1 MDDKTQ
7 GTEQQDQ
14 LSDMS
19 RDELDAEIGRLLG
32 VYPVVRFLD
41 EREIE
46 EDESCLLY
54 GGACVC
60 MRGVCKDILR
70 DGGSRTHRV
79 LMGDQ
84 VHRASARYVNVDG
97 KPGVLMCAQPIDAV
111 AGGLLSEDLLYHD
124 ALSGAYNRR
133 FYEDNLRNQHVFA
146 GVAVLDMDDFKLVN
160 DTLGHHAGDVA
171 IKTAVSALRSC
182 IRSSDMLVRYGG
194 DEFVLVIP
202 GISADVFARKLHDM
216 ADKVAETPVPG
227 YENINLTVSV
237 GGVLSEGRTVEEA
250 VRQADGLMYKAKGRK
265 NLVITDSDDL
275 DSCEFHKPLLL
286 MVDDSEMNRVI
297 LSEMLKDQYE
307 ILEAD
312 CGEAGIACLEQHGGG
327 ISIVLLDIVMPGV
340 DGFDVLSL
348 MSRNGWIA
356 DIPVIMISSE
366 DSDDS
371 VLRAYELGASDYIGR
386 PFDSRIVRQRVS
398 NIMRL
403 YTKQRRLS
411 AMLAQQFYERERE
424 SRMLVDIMG
433 GAMELRNG
441 ESGPHVKHVRKLT
454 EMMLEHLMRKT
465 DRYRI
470 TSSDRSTIAAA
481 STLHDLGK
489 LSIPDSILNKPG
501 KLTPEEF
508 EIMKTHTTIGADMLE
523 GMVQYRD
530 SALVRAARDICRWH
544 HERYDGSGYPDGLK
558 GEEIPISAQVVALVD
573 VYDALT
579 SDRVYK
585 KAFPHEKA
593 MRMILNGDCG
603 AFNPL
608 LIDCL
613 IDLQDRII
621 VEKDEQDSPPPISVN
636 DEGAG
641 KSGSLIDEGRP
652 DDENGP
658 TRKG

>member
-7 GTEQQDQ
+7 GTEQHDQ
-14 LSDMS
+14 LPDMS
-19 RDELDAEIGRLLG
+19 RDELEAEMGRLLG
-32 VYPVVRFLD
+32 VYPIVRFLD
-41 EREIE
+41 ETDIE
-46 EDESCLLY
+46 EEESCLLY
-54 GGACVC
+54 GNACVC

-70 DGGSRTHRV
+70 NGGSRTHRV

-97 KPGVLMCAQPIDAV
+97 KPGVLMCAQPVDAV
-111 AGGLLSEDLLYHD
+111 ASGMLSEELLYHD

-146 GVAVLDMDDFKLVN
+146 GVAVLDLDDFKLVN

-171 IKTAVSALRSC
+171 IKTAVSVLRSC
-182 IRSSDMLVRYGG
+182 IRSTDMLVRYGG

-216 ADKVAETPVPG
+216 ADKLAETPVPG
-227 YENINLTVSV
+227 YESINLTVSI
-237 GGVLSEGRTVEEA
+237 GGVLSEGRIVEEA

-265 NLVITDSDDL
+265 NLVITDSDSL
-275 DSCEFHKPLLL
+275 DPYEFHKPLLL
-286 MVDDSEMNRVI
+286 VVDDSEMNRVI

-312 CGEAGIACLEQHGGG
+312 CGEAGIARLEQHGSG
-327 ISIVLLDIVMPGV
+327 ISIVLLDIVMPGA
-340 DGFDVLSL
+340 DGFDVLSC
-348 MSRNGWIA
+348 MSRNGWID

-371 VLRAYELGASDYIGR
+371 VLRAYELGASDYISR
-386 PFDSRIVRQRVS
+386 PFDKRIVRQRVS

-411 AMLAQQFYERERE
+411 TMLAQQFYERERE

-441 ESGPHVKHVRKLT
+441 ESGPHVQHVRKLT

-465 DRYRI
+465 DRYHI
-470 TSSDRSTIAAA
+470 TSSDRATIAAA

-489 LSIPDSILNKPG
+489 LSIPDNILNKPG
-501 KLTPEEF
+501 RLTPEEF

-544 HERYDGSGYPDGLK
+544 HERYDGGGYPDGLK
-558 GEEIPISAQVVALVD
+558 GEEIPISAQVVSLVD

-593 MRMILNGDCG
+593 MHMILNGECG

-613 IDLQDRII
+613 IDLQDRI
-621 VEKDEQDSPPPISVN
+621 VAEKDEEDPPPPYFS
-636 DEGAG
+636 E
-641 KSGSLIDEGRP
+641 
-652 DDENGP
+652 
-658 TRKG
+658 

>member
-7 GTEQQDQ
+7 GTEQHDQ
-14 LSDMS
+14 LPDMS
-19 RDELDAEIGRLLG
+19 RDELEAEMGRLLG

-41 EREIE
+41 EDDIE
-46 EDESCLLY
+46 EEESCLLY

-60 MRGVCKDILR
+60 VRGVCKDVLR
-70 DGGSRTHRV
+70 NGGSRTHRV

-97 KPGVLMCAQPIDAV
+97 KPGVLMCAQPVDAV
-111 AGGLLSEDLLYHD
+111 ASGMLSEELLYHD

-146 GVAVLDMDDFKLVN
+146 GVAVLDLDDFKLVN

-171 IKTAVSALRSC
+171 IKTAVSVLRSC
-182 IRSSDMLVRYGG
+182 IRSTDMLVRYGG

-202 GISADVFARKLHDM
+202 GISADVFARKLQDM
-216 ADKVAETPVPG
+216 GDKLAETPVPG
-227 YENINLTVSV
+227 YENINLTVSI

-250 VRQADGLMYKAKGRK
+250 VRQADGLMYKAKGRR
-265 NLVITDSDDL
+265 NFVITDSDNL
-275 DSCEFHKPLLL
+275 DPFEFHRPLLL
-286 MVDDSEMNRVI
+286 VVDDSEMNRVI

-312 CGEAGIACLEQHGGG
+312 CGEAGIARLEQHGSG
-327 ISIVLLDIVMPGV
+327 ISIVLLDIVMPGA
-340 DGFDVLSL
+340 DGFDVLSC
-348 MSRNGWIA
+348 MSRNGWID

-371 VLRAYELGASDYIGR
+371 VLRAYELGASDYISR
-386 PFDSRIVRQRVS
+386 PFDKRIVSQRVS

-411 AMLAQQFYERERE
+411 TMLAQQFYERERE

-441 ESGPHVKHVRKLT
+441 ESGPHVQHVRKLT

-465 DRYRI
+465 DRYHI
-470 TSSDRSTIAAA
+470 TSSDRATIAAA

-489 LSIPDSILNKPG
+489 LSIPDDILNKPG
-501 KLTPEEF
+501 RLTPEEF

-544 HERYDGSGYPDGLK
+544 HERYDGGGYPDGLK

-585 KAFPHEKA
+585 KAFSHEKA
-593 MRMILNGDCG
+593 MHMILNGECG

-608 LIDCL
+608 LIDYL
-613 IDLQDRII
+613 IDLQDRI
-621 VEKDEQDSPPPISVN
+621 VAEKDEEDPPPPISVN
-636 DEGAG
+636 DERRERAGA
-641 KSGSLIDEGRP
+641 
-652 DDENGP
+652 
-658 TRKG
+658 

>member
-7 GTEQQDQ
+7 GTEQHDQ
-14 LSDMS
+14 LPDMS
-19 RDELDAEIGRLLG
+19 RDELEAEMGRLLG

-41 EREIE
+41 EDDIE
-46 EDESCLLY
+46 EEESCLLY

-60 MRGVCKDILR
+60 VRGVCKDVLR
-70 DGGSRTHRV
+70 NGGSRTHRV

-97 KPGVLMCAQPIDAV
+97 KPGVLMCAQPVDAV
-111 AGGLLSEDLLYHD
+111 ASGMLSEELLYHD

-146 GVAVLDMDDFKLVN
+146 GVAVLDLDDFKLVN

-171 IKTAVSALRSC
+171 IKTAVSVLRSC
-182 IRSSDMLVRYGG
+182 IRSTDMLVRYGG

-202 GISADVFARKLHDM
+202 GISADVFARKLQDM
-216 ADKVAETPVPG
+216 GDKLAETPVPG
-227 YENINLTVSV
+227 YENINLTVSI

-265 NLVITDSDDL
+265 NFVITDSDNL
-275 DSCEFHKPLLL
+275 DPFEFHKPLLL
-286 MVDDSEMNRVI
+286 VVDDSEMNRVI

-312 CGEAGIACLEQHGGG
+312 CGEAGIARLEQHGSG
-327 ISIVLLDIVMPGV
+327 ISIVLLDIVMPGA
-340 DGFDVLSL
+340 DGFDVLSC
-348 MSRNGWIA
+348 MSRNGWID

-371 VLRAYELGASDYIGR
+371 VLRAYELGASDYISR
-386 PFDSRIVRQRVS
+386 PFDKRIVRQRVS

-411 AMLAQQFYERERE
+411 TMLAQQFYERERE

-441 ESGPHVKHVRKLT
+441 ESGPHVQHVRKLT

-465 DRYRI
+465 DRYHI
-470 TSSDRSTIAAA
+470 TSSDRATIAAA

-489 LSIPDSILNKPG
+489 LSIPDDILNKPG
-501 KLTPEEF
+501 RLTPEEF

-544 HERYDGSGYPDGLK
+544 HERYDGGGYPDGLK

-585 KAFPHEKA
+585 KAFSHEKA
-593 MRMILNGDCG
+593 MHMILNGECG

-613 IDLQDRII
+613 IDLQDRI
-621 VEKDEQDSPPPISVN
+621 VAEKDEEDPPPPISVN
-636 DEGAG
+636 DEGRERAG
-641 KSGSLIDEGRP
+641 A
-652 DDENGP
+652 
-658 TRKG
+658 

>member
-7 GTEQQDQ
+7 GTDQQDQ
-14 LSDMS
+14 LPDMS
-19 RDELDAEIGRLLG
+19 RDELNAEIGRLLG

-41 EREIE
+41 EGDVDE
-46 EDESCLLY
+46 EESCLFY
-54 GGACVC
+54 GGSCIC
-60 MRGVCKDILR
+60 MRGVCRDILR
-70 DGGSRTHRV
+70 NGGSRTHRV

-84 VHRASARYVNVDG
+84 LHRASARYVNVDG
-97 KPGVLMCAQPIDAV
+97 KPGVLMCAQPVAAV
-111 AGGLLSEDLLYHD
+111 ANNMLSEELLYHD

-146 GVAVLDMDDFKLVN
+146 GVAVLDLDDFKLVN

-171 IKTAVSALRSC
+171 IKTAVSVLRGC

-216 ADKVAETPVPG
+216 ADKLAETPVPG
-227 YENINLTVSV
+227 YESVNLTVSI

-265 NLVITDSDDL
+265 NLVITDSDNL
-275 DSCEFHKPLLL
+275 DPYEFHKPLLL
-286 MVDDSEMNRVI
+286 VVDDSEMNRVI

-327 ISIVLLDIVMPGV
+327 ISIVLLDIVMPGA
-340 DGFDVLSL
+340 DGFDVLSY
-348 MSRNGWIA
+348 MSRNGWID
-356 DIPVIMISSE
+356 DIPVIMISSD

-371 VLRAYELGASDYIGR
+371 VLRAYELGASDYISR
-386 PFDSRIVRQRVS
+386 PFDKRIVRQRVS

-403 YTKQRRLS
+403 YIKQRRLS
-411 AMLAQQFYERERE
+411 TMLAQQFYERERE

-441 ESGPHVKHVRKLT
+441 ESGPHVRHVRKLT

-465 DRYRI
+465 DRYHI

-501 KLTPEEF
+501 RLTPEEF

-530 SALVRAARDICRWH
+530 SALVRVARDICRWH

-558 GEEIPISAQVVALVD
+558 GEAIPISAQVVSLVD

-593 MRMILNGDCG
+593 MHMILNGDCG

-613 IDLQDRII
+613 IDLQDRI
-621 VEKDEQDSPPPISVN
+621 VAEKDEQDPPPPYFS
-636 DEGAG
+636 E
-641 KSGSLIDEGRP
+641 
-652 DDENGP
+652 
-658 TRKG
+658 

>member
-1 MDDKTQ
+1 MDDDKKQ
-7 GTEQQDQ
+7 GIEHQDQ
-14 LSDMS
+14 LPDMS
-19 RDELDAEIGRLLG
+19 RGELDAEIGRLLG
-32 VYPVVRFLD
+32 TYPVVRFLD
-41 EREIE
+41 EEDIE
-46 EDESCLLY
+46 KEDSCLLY
-54 GGACVC
+54 GSSCVC

-70 DGGSRTHRV
+70 NGGSRTDRV
-79 LMGDQ
+79 LMGDL
-84 VHRASARYVNVDG
+84 VYRASAQHVNVDG
-97 KPGVLMCAQPIDAV
+97 KSGVLMCAQPIDEI
-111 AGGLLSEDLLYHD
+111 AGSMLSEELLYHD

-133 FYEDNLRNQHVFA
+133 FYEDNLRNQHMFA
-146 GVAVLDMDDFKLVN
+146 GVAVLDLDDFKLVN

-171 IKTAVSALRSC
+171 IKTAVSVLRSC
-182 IRSSDMLVRYGG
+182 IRSTDMLVRYGG

-202 GISADVFARKLHDM
+202 GISADVFARKLQDM
-216 ADKVAETPVPG
+216 GDKLAETPVPG
-227 YENINLTVSV
+227 YENINLTVSI

-265 NLVITDSDDL
+265 NFVITDSDNL
-275 DSCEFHKPLLL
+275 DPFEFHKPLLL
-286 MVDDSEMNRVI
+286 VVDDSEMNRVI

-312 CGEAGIACLEQHGGG
+312 CGEAGIARLEQHGSG
-327 ISIVLLDIVMPGV
+327 ISIVLLDIVMPGA
-340 DGFDVLSL
+340 DGFDVLSC
-348 MSRNGWIA
+348 MSRNGWID

-371 VLRAYELGASDYIGR
+371 VLRAYELGASDYISR
-386 PFDSRIVRQRVS
+386 PFDKRIVRQRVS

-411 AMLAQQFYERERE
+411 TMLAQQFYERERE

-441 ESGPHVKHVRKLT
+441 ESGPHVQHVRKLT

-465 DRYRI
+465 DRYHI
-470 TSSDRSTIAAA
+470 TSSDRATIAAA

-489 LSIPDSILNKPG
+489 LSIPDDILNKPG
-501 KLTPEEF
+501 RLTPEEF

-544 HERYDGSGYPDGLK
+544 HERYDGGGYPDGLK

-585 KAFPHEKA
+585 KAFSHEKA
-593 MRMILNGDCG
+593 MHMILNGECG

-613 IDLQDRII
+613 IDLQDRI
-621 VEKDEQDSPPPISVN
+621 VAEKDEEDPPPPYFS
-636 DEGAG
+636 E
-641 KSGSLIDEGRP
+641 
-652 DDENGP
+652 
-658 TRKG
+658 

>member
-1 MDDKTQ
+1 MDDDKMQ
-7 GTEQQDQ
+7 GTEHQDQ
-14 LSDMS
+14 LPDMS
-19 RDELDAEIGRLLG
+19 REELDAEIGRLLG

-41 EREIE
+41 GEDIE
-46 EDESCLLY
+46 KEDHCLLY
-54 GGACVC
+54 GDSCVC
-60 MRGVCKDILR
+60 MRGVCRDILHN
-70 DGGSRTHRV
+70 GGSRMNRV

-84 VHRASARYVNVDG
+84 LHRALAQRVNVDG
-97 KPGVLMCAQPIDAV
+97 KPGVLMCARPVDAV
-111 AGGLLSEDLLYHD
+111 VGGMLSQELLYHD

-146 GVAVLDMDDFKLVN
+146 GVAVLDLDDFKLVN

-171 IKTAVSALRSC
+171 IKTAV
-182 IRSSDMLVRYGG
+182 
-194 DEFVLVIP
+194 EFVLVIP

-216 ADKVAETPVPG
+216 GDKLAETPVPG
-227 YENINLTVSV
+227 YESINLTISI

-250 VRQADGLMYKAKGRK
+250 VHQADGLMYKAKGRK

-275 DSCEFHKPLLL
+275 DPYEFHKPLLL
-286 MVDDSEMNRVI
+286 VVDDSEMNRLI

-307 ILEAD
+307 IIEAD
-312 CGEAGIACLEQHGGG
+312 CGEAGIACLEQHGSGV
-327 ISIVLLDIVMPGV
+327 SLVLLDIVMPGV

-348 MSRNGWIA
+348 MSRNGWID

-366 DSDDS
+366 DSDDT
-371 VLRAYELGASDYIGR
+371 VLRAYELGASDYISR

-411 AMLAQQFYERERE
+411 TMLAQQFYERERE

-441 ESGPHVKHVRKLT
+441 ESGPHVQHVRKLT

-465 DRYRI
+465 DRYHI
-470 TSSDRSTIAAA
+470 SSSERSTIAAA

-489 LSIPDSILNKPG
+489 LSIPDNILNKPG
-501 KLTPEEF
+501 RLTSEEF

-593 MRMILNGDCG
+593 MHMILNGDCG

-613 IDLQDRII
+613 IDLQDRIV
-621 VEKDEQDSPPPISVN
+621 VEKDEQDPPPPYFS
-636 DEGAG
+636 E
-641 KSGSLIDEGRP
+641 
-652 DDENGP
+652 
-658 TRKG
+658 

>member
-7 GTEQQDQ
+7 GTEQHDQ
-14 LSDMS
+14 LPDMS

-32 VYPVVRFLD
+32 VYPIVRFLD
-41 EREIE
+41 ETDIE
-46 EDESCLLY
+46 EEESCLLY
-54 GGACVC
+54 GNACVC

-70 DGGSRTHRV
+70 NGGSRTHRV

-84 VHRASARYVNVDG
+84 VHRASARYLNVDG
-97 KPGVLMCAQPIDAV
+97 KPGVLMCAQPVDAV
-111 AGGLLSEDLLYHD
+111 AGGMLSEELLYHD

-146 GVAVLDMDDFKLVN
+146 GVAVLDLDDFKLVN

-171 IKTAVSALRSC
+171 IKTAVSVLRSC
-182 IRSSDMLVRYGG
+182 IRSTDMLVRYGG

-216 ADKVAETPVPG
+216 GDKLAETPVPG
-227 YENINLTVSV
+227 YESINLTVSI

-265 NLVITDSDDL
+265 NFVITDSDNL
-275 DSCEFHKPLLL
+275 DPFEFHKPLLL
-286 MVDDSEMNRVI
+286 VVDDSEMNRAI

-312 CGEAGIACLEQHGGG
+312 CGEAGIARLEQHGSG
-327 ISIVLLDIVMPGV
+327 ISIVLLDIVMPGA
-340 DGFDVLSL
+340 DGFDVLSC
-348 MSRNGWIA
+348 MSRNGWID

-371 VLRAYELGASDYIGR
+371 VLRAYELGASDYISR
-386 PFDSRIVRQRVS
+386 PFDKRIVRQRVS

-411 AMLAQQFYERERE
+411 TMLAQQFYERERE

-441 ESGPHVKHVRKLT
+441 ESGPHVQHVRKLT

-465 DRYRI
+465 DRYHI
-470 TSSDRSTIAAA
+470 TSSDRATIAAA

-489 LSIPDSILNKPG
+489 LSIPDDILNKPG
-501 KLTPEEF
+501 RLTPEEF

-544 HERYDGSGYPDGLK
+544 HERYDGGGYPDGLK
-558 GEEIPISAQVVALVD
+558 GEEIPISAQVVSLVD

-593 MRMILNGDCG
+593 MHMILNGECG

-613 IDLQDRII
+613 IDLQDRI
-621 VEKDEQDSPPPISVN
+621 VAEKDEEDPPPPYFS
-636 DEGAG
+636 E
-641 KSGSLIDEGRP
+641 
-652 DDENGP
+652 
-658 TRKG
+658 

>member
-275 DSCEFHKPLLL
+275 DSYEFHKPLLL
-286 MVDDSEMNRVI
+286 VVDDSEMNRVI

-312 CGEAGIACLEQHGGG
+312 CGEAGITCLEQHGNG
-327 ISIVLLDIVMPGV
+327 ISIVLLDIVMPGA
-340 DGFDVLSL
+340 DGFDVLSC
-348 MSRNGWIA
+348 MSRNGWID

-371 VLRAYELGASDYIGR
+371 VLRAYELGASDYISR

-411 AMLAQQFYERERE
+411 TMLAQQFYERERE

-441 ESGPHVKHVRKLT
+441 ESGPHVQHVRKLT

-465 DRYRI
+465 DRYHI

-489 LSIPDSILNKPG
+489 LSIPDNILNKPG
-501 KLTPEEF
+501 RLTPEEF

-530 SALVRAARDICRWH
+530 SALVRTARDICRWH

-593 MRMILNGDCG
+593 MHMILNGDCG

-613 IDLQDRII
+613 IDLQDRI
-621 VEKDEQDSPPPISVN
+621 VAEKDEQDSPPPYFG
-636 DEGAG
+636 E
-641 KSGSLIDEGRP
+641 
-652 DDENGP
+652 
-658 TRKG
+658 

>member
-7 GTEQQDQ
+7 GTEQHDQ
-14 LSDMS
+14 LPDMS
-19 RDELDAEIGRLLG
+19 RDELEAEMGRLLG

-41 EREIE
+41 EDDIE
-46 EDESCLLY
+46 EEESCLLY

-60 MRGVCKDILR
+60 VRGVCKDVLR
-70 DGGSRTHRV
+70 NGGSRTHRV

-97 KPGVLMCAQPIDAV
+97 KPGVLMCAQPVDAV
-111 AGGLLSEDLLYHD
+111 ASGMLSEELLYHD

-146 GVAVLDMDDFKLVN
+146 GVAVLDLDDFKLVN

-171 IKTAVSALRSC
+171 IKTAVSVLRSC
-182 IRSSDMLVRYGG
+182 IRSTDMLVRYGG

-202 GISADVFARKLHDM
+202 GISADVFARKLQDM
-216 ADKVAETPVPG
+216 GDKLAETPVSG
-227 YENINLTVSV
+227 YENINLTVSI

-265 NLVITDSDDL
+265 NFVITDSDNL
-275 DSCEFHKPLLL
+275 DPFEFHKPLLL
-286 MVDDSEMNRVI
+286 VVDDSEMNRVI

-312 CGEAGIACLEQHGGG
+312 CGEAGIARLEQHGSG
-327 ISIVLLDIVMPGV
+327 ISIVLLDIVMPGA
-340 DGFDVLSL
+340 DGFDVLSC
-348 MSRNGWIA
+348 MSRNGWID

-371 VLRAYELGASDYIGR
+371 VLRAYELGASDYISR
-386 PFDSRIVRQRVS
+386 PFDKRIVRQRVS

-411 AMLAQQFYERERE
+411 TMLAQQFYERERE

-441 ESGPHVKHVRKLT
+441 ESGPHVQHVRKLT

-465 DRYRI
+465 DRYHI
-470 TSSDRSTIAAA
+470 TSSDRATIAAA

-489 LSIPDSILNKPG
+489 LSIPDDILNKPG
-501 KLTPEEF
+501 RLTPEEF

-544 HERYDGSGYPDGLK
+544 HERYDGGGYPDGLK

-585 KAFPHEKA
+585 KAFSHEKA
-593 MRMILNGDCG
+593 MHMILNGECG

-613 IDLQDRII
+613 IDLQDRI
-621 VEKDEQDSPPPISVN
+621 VAEKDEEDPPPP
-636 DEGAG
+636 
-641 KSGSLIDEGRP
+641 LFQ
-652 DDENGP
+652 
-658 TRKG
+658 

>member
-160 DTLGHHAGDVA
+160 DTLGHYAGDVA
-171 IKTAVSALRSC
+171 IKTAVSALRRC

-227 YENINLTVSV
+227 YENINLTVSI

-371 VLRAYELGASDYIGR
+371 VLRAYELGASDYICR

-501 KLTPEEF
+501 RLTPEEF

-530 SALVRAARDICRWH
+530 SALVRTARDICRWH

-585 KAFPHEKA
+585 KAFSHEKA
-593 MRMILNGDCG
+593 MHMILNGDCG

-621 VEKDEQDSPPPISVN
+621 VEKDEQDSPPP
-636 DEGAG
+636 
-641 KSGSLIDEGRP
+641 LFR
-652 DDENGP
+652 
-658 TRKG
+658 

>member
-160 DTLGHHAGDVA
+160 DTLGHYAGDVA

-227 YENINLTVSV
+227 YENINLTVSI

-275 DSCEFHKPLLL
+275 DSYEFHKPLLL
-286 MVDDSEMNRVI
+286 VVDDSEMNRVI

-501 KLTPEEF
+501 RLTPEEF

-530 SALVRAARDICRWH
+530 SALVRTARDICRWH

-585 KAFPHEKA
+585 KAFSHEKA
-593 MRMILNGDCG
+593 MHMILNGDCG

-621 VEKDEQDSPPPISVN
+621 VEKDEQDSPPPYFG
-636 DEGAG
+636 E
-641 KSGSLIDEGRP
+641 
-652 DDENGP
+652 
-658 TRKG
+658 

>member
-1 MDDKTQ
+1 MDDDKKQ
-7 GTEQQDQ
+7 GIEHQDQ
-14 LSDMS
+14 LPDMS
-19 RDELDAEIGRLLG
+19 RGELDAEIGRLLG
-32 VYPVVRFLD
+32 TYPVVRFLD
-41 EREIE
+41 EEDIE
-46 EDESCLLY
+46 KEDSCLLY
-54 GGACVC
+54 GSSCVC

-70 DGGSRTHRV
+70 NGGSRTDRV
-79 LMGDQ
+79 LMGDL
-84 VHRASARYVNVDG
+84 VYRASAQHVNVDG
-97 KPGVLMCAQPIDAV
+97 KSGVLMCAQPIDEI
-111 AGGLLSEDLLYHD
+111 AGSMLSEELLYHD

-133 FYEDNLRNQHVFA
+133 FYEDNLRNQHMFA
-146 GVAVLDMDDFKLVN
+146 GVAVLDLDDFKLVN

-171 IKTAVSALRSC
+171 IKTAVSVLRGC

-216 ADKVAETPVPG
+216 GDKLAETPVPG
-227 YENINLTVSV
+227 YERLNLTVSI

-250 VRQADGLMYKAKGRK
+250 VCQADGLMYKAKGRK

-275 DSCEFHKPLLL
+275 DPYEFHKPLMLV
-286 MVDDSEMNRVI
+286 VDDSEMNRAI
-297 LSEMLKDQYE
+297 LSEMLKERYE
-307 ILEAD
+307 IIEAD
-312 CGEAGIACLEQHGGG
+312 CGEAGIACLEQHGSG
-327 ISIVLLDIVMPGV
+327 ISIVLLDIVMPGA

-348 MSRNGWIA
+348 MSRNGWID
-356 DIPVIMISSE
+356 DIPVIMMSSE

-371 VLRAYELGASDYIGR
+371 VLRAYELGASDYISR

-411 AMLAQQFYERERE
+411 SMLAQQFYERERE
-424 SRMLVDIMG
+424 SRMLIDIMG

-441 ESGPHVKHVRKLT
+441 ESGPHVQHVRKLT

-465 DRYRI
+465 DRYHI
-470 TSSDRSTIAAA
+470 SSSERATIAAA

-489 LSIPDSILNKPG
+489 LSIPDNILNKPG
-501 KLTPEEF
+501 RLTPEEF

-544 HERYDGSGYPDGLK
+544 HERYDGGGYPDGLK
-558 GEEIPISAQVVALVD
+558 GEAIPISAQVVSLVD

-585 KAFPHEKA
+585 KAFSHEKA
-593 MRMILNGDCG
+593 MHMILNGDCG

-613 IDLQDRII
+613 IDLQDRI
-621 VEKDEQDSPPPISVN
+621 VAEKDEQGPPPPYFS
-636 DEGAG
+636 E
-641 KSGSLIDEGRP
+641 
-652 DDENGP
+652 
-658 TRKG
+658 

>member
-7 GTEQQDQ
+7 GTDQQDQ

-111 AGGLLSEDLLYHD
+111 AGGLLSEELLYHD

-146 GVAVLDMDDFKLVN
+146 GVAVLDLDDFKLVN

-275 DSCEFHKPLLL
+275 DSYEFHKPLLL
-286 MVDDSEMNRVI
+286 VVDDSEMNRVI

-312 CGEAGIACLEQHGGG
+312 CGEAGIACLEQHGSG

-348 MSRNGWIA
+348 MSRNGWID

-371 VLRAYELGASDYIGR
+371 VLRAYELGASDTSAV
-386 PFDSRIVRQRVS
+386 PSTRVS
-398 NIMRL
+398 CA
-403 YTKQRRLS
+403 S
-411 AMLAQQFYERERE
+411 ASA
-424 SRMLVDIMG
+424 
-433 GAMELRNG
+433 
-441 ESGPHVKHVRKLT
+441 
-454 EMMLEHLMRKT
+454 
-465 DRYRI
+465 
-470 TSSDRSTIAAA
+470 TSCA
-481 STLHDLGK
+481 STP
-489 LSIPDSILNKPG
+489 SN
-501 KLTPEEF
+501 
-508 EIMKTHTTIGADMLE
+508 GAFPPCS
-523 GMVQYRD
+523 RSSST
-530 SALVRAARDICRWH
+530 SANAKAACSSTSWAEPWSCATAKAAR
-544 HERYDGSGYPDGLK
+544 
-558 GEEIPISAQVVALVD
+558 
-573 VYDALT
+573 T
-579 SDRVYK
+579 
-585 KAFPHEKA
+585 
-593 MRMILNGDCG
+593 
-603 AFNPL
+603 
-608 LIDCL
+608 
-613 IDLQDRII
+613 
-621 VEKDEQDSPPPISVN
+621 
-636 DEGAG
+636 
-641 KSGSLIDEGRP
+641 
-652 DDENGP
+652 
-658 TRKG
+658 

>member
-160 DTLGHHAGDVA
+160 DTLGHYAGDVA

-227 YENINLTVSV
+227 YENINLTVSI

-371 VLRAYELGASDYIGR
+371 VLRAYELGASDYICR

-501 KLTPEEF
+501 RLTPEEF

-530 SALVRAARDICRWH
+530 SALVRTARDICRWH

-585 KAFPHEKA
+585 KAFSHEKA
-593 MRMILNGDCG
+593 MHMILNGDCG

>member
-160 DTLGHHAGDVA
+160 DTLGHYAGDVA

-227 YENINLTVSV
+227 YENINLTVSI

-275 DSCEFHKPLLL
+275 DSYEFHKPLLL
-286 MVDDSEMNRVI
+286 VVDDSEMNRVI

-501 KLTPEEF
+501 RLTPEEF

-530 SALVRAARDICRWH
+530 SALVRTARDICRWH

-585 KAFPHEKA
+585 KAFSHEKA
-593 MRMILNGDCG
+593 MHMILNGDCG

>member
-160 DTLGHHAGDVA
+160 DTLGHYAGDVA

-227 YENINLTVSV
+227 YENINLTVSI

-371 VLRAYELGASDYIGR
+371 VLRAYELGASDYICR

-501 KLTPEEF
+501 RLTPEEF

-530 SALVRAARDICRWH
+530 SALVRTARDICRWH

-558 GEEIPISAQVVALVD
+558 GEEIPISAQVVA
-573 VYDALT
+573 
-579 SDRVYK
+579 
-585 KAFPHEKA
+585 
-593 MRMILNGDCG
+593 
-603 AFNPL
+603 
-608 LIDCL
+608 
-613 IDLQDRII
+613 
-621 VEKDEQDSPPPISVN
+621 
-636 DEGAG
+636 
-641 KSGSLIDEGRP
+641 
-652 DDENGP
+652 
-658 TRKG
+658 

>member
-7 GTEQQDQ
+7 GTEQHDQ
-14 LSDMS
+14 LPDMS
-19 RDELDAEIGRLLG
+19 RDELEAEMGRLLG
-32 VYPVVRFLD
+32 VYPIVRFLD
-41 EREIE
+41 ETDIE
-46 EDESCLLY
+46 EEESCLLY
-54 GGACVC
+54 GNACVC

-70 DGGSRTHRV
+70 NGGSRTHRV

-97 KPGVLMCAQPIDAV
+97 KPGVLMCAQPVDAV
-111 AGGLLSEDLLYHD
+111 ASGMLSEELLYHD

-146 GVAVLDMDDFKLVN
+146 GVAVLDLDDFKLVN

-171 IKTAVSALRSC
+171 IKTAVSVLRSC
-182 IRSSDMLVRYGG
+182 IRSTDMLVRYGG

-202 GISADVFARKLHDM
+202 GISADVFARKLQDM
-216 ADKVAETPVPG
+216 GDKLAETPVPG
-227 YENINLTVSV
+227 YENINLTVSI

-265 NLVITDSDDL
+265 NFVITDSDNL
-275 DSCEFHKPLLL
+275 DPFEFHKPLLL
-286 MVDDSEMNRVI
+286 VVDDSEMNRVI

-312 CGEAGIACLEQHGGG
+312 CGEAGIARLEQHGSG
-327 ISIVLLDIVMPGV
+327 ISIVLLDIVMPGA
-340 DGFDVLSL
+340 DGFDVLSC
-348 MSRNGWIA
+348 MSRNGWID

-366 DSDDS
+366 DSGDS
-371 VLRAYELGASDYIGR
+371 VLRAYELGASDYISR
-386 PFDSRIVRQRVS
+386 PFDKRIVRQRVS

-411 AMLAQQFYERERE
+411 TMLAQQFYERERE

-441 ESGPHVKHVRKLT
+441 ESGPHVQHVRKLT

-465 DRYRI
+465 DRYHI
-470 TSSDRSTIAAA
+470 TSSDRATIAAA

-489 LSIPDSILNKPG
+489 LSIPDNILNKPG
-501 KLTPEEF
+501 RLTSEEF

-544 HERYDGSGYPDGLK
+544 HERYDGGGYPDGLK

-585 KAFPHEKA
+585 KAFSHEKA
-593 MRMILNGDCG
+593 MHMILNGECG

-613 IDLQDRII
+613 IDLQDRI
-621 VEKDEQDSPPPISVN
+621 VAEKDEEDPPPPYFS
-636 DEGAG
+636 E
-641 KSGSLIDEGRP
+641 
-652 DDENGP
+652 
-658 TRKG
+658 

>member
-84 VHRASARYVNVDG
+84 IHRASARYVNVDG
-97 KPGVLMCAQPIDAV
+97 KPGVLMCAQPIDSV
-111 AGGLLSEDLLYHD
+111 AGGLLSEELLYHD

-146 GVAVLDMDDFKLVN
+146 GVAVLDLDDFKLVN

-171 IKTAVSALRSC
+171 IKTAVSTLRSC

-216 ADKVAETPVPG
+216 ADKLAETPVPG
-227 YENINLTVSV
+227 YENINLTVSI

-265 NLVITDSDDL
+265 NFVITDSDDF
-275 DSCEFHKPLLL
+275 DSYEFHKPLLL
-286 MVDDSEMNRVI
+286 VVDDSEMNRVI
-297 LSEMLKDQYE
+297 LGEMLKDQYE

-312 CGEAGIACLEQHGGG
+312 CGEAGIACLEQHGNG

-348 MSRNGWIA
+348 MSRNGWID

-621 VEKDEQDSPPPISVN
+621 AEKDEQDSPPPYFG
-636 DEGAG
+636 E
-641 KSGSLIDEGRP
+641 
-652 DDENGP
+652 
-658 TRKG
+658 

>member
-227 YENINLTVSV
+227 YENINLTVSI

-275 DSCEFHKPLLL
+275 DSYEFHKPLLL
-286 MVDDSEMNRVI
+286 VVDDSEMNRVI

-501 KLTPEEF
+501 RLTPEEF

-530 SALVRAARDICRWH
+530 SALVRTARDICRWH

-585 KAFPHEKA
+585 KAFSHEKA
-593 MRMILNGDCG
+593 MHMILNGECG

-613 IDLQDRII
+613 IDLQDRIV
-621 VEKDEQDSPPPISVN
+621 VEKDEQDSAPPISVN
-636 DEGAG
+636 DEGEG

>member
-111 AGGLLSEDLLYHD
+111 AGGLLSEELLYHD

-146 GVAVLDMDDFKLVN
+146 GVAVLDLDDFKLVN

-216 ADKVAETPVPG
+216 ADKLAETSVPG

-265 NLVITDSDDL
+265 NFVITDSDDF
-275 DSCEFHKPLLL
+275 DSYEFHKPLLL
-286 MVDDSEMNRVI
+286 VVDDSEMNRVI
-297 LSEMLKDQYE
+297 LSEMLKDQYD

-312 CGEAGIACLEQHGGG
+312 CGEAGIAFLEQHGSG

-348 MSRNGWIA
+348 MSRNGWID

-465 DRYRI
+465 DRYHI

-501 KLTPEEF
+501 RLTPEEF

-613 IDLQDRII
+613 IDLQDRI
-621 VEKDEQDSPPPISVN
+621 VAEKDEQDSPP
-636 DEGAG
+636 
-641 KSGSLIDEGRP
+641 LFR
-652 DDENGP
+652 
-658 TRKG
+658 

>member
-7 GTEQQDQ
+7 GTEQHDQ
-14 LSDMS
+14 LPDMS
-19 RDELDAEIGRLLG
+19 RDELEAEMGRLLG
-32 VYPVVRFLD
+32 VYPIVRFLD
-41 EREIE
+41 ETDIE
-46 EDESCLLY
+46 EEESCLLY
-54 GGACVC
+54 GNACVC

-70 DGGSRTHRV
+70 NGGSRTHRV

-97 KPGVLMCAQPIDAV
+97 KPGVLMCAQPVDAV
-111 AGGLLSEDLLYHD
+111 ASGMLSEELLYHD

-146 GVAVLDMDDFKLVN
+146 GVAVLDLDDFKLVN

-171 IKTAVSALRSC
+171 IKTAVSVLRSC
-182 IRSSDMLVRYGG
+182 IRSTDMLVRYGG

-216 ADKVAETPVPG
+216 ADKLAETPVPG
-227 YENINLTVSV
+227 YENINLTVSI
-237 GGVLSEGRTVEEA
+237 GGVLSEGRIVEEA

-265 NLVITDSDDL
+265 NLVITDSDSL
-275 DSCEFHKPLLL
+275 DPYEFHKPLLL
-286 MVDDSEMNRVI
+286 VVDDSEMNRVI

-312 CGEAGIACLEQHGGG
+312 CGEAGIARLEQHGSG
-327 ISIVLLDIVMPGV
+327 ISIVLLDIVMPGA
-340 DGFDVLSL
+340 DGFDVLSC
-348 MSRNGWIA
+348 MSRNGWID

-371 VLRAYELGASDYIGR
+371 VLRAYELGASDYISR
-386 PFDSRIVRQRVS
+386 PFDKRIVRQRVS

-411 AMLAQQFYERERE
+411 TMLAQQFYERERE

-441 ESGPHVKHVRKLT
+441 ESGPHVQHVRKLT

-465 DRYRI
+465 DRYHI
-470 TSSDRSTIAAA
+470 TSSDRATIAAA

-489 LSIPDSILNKPG
+489 LSIPDNILNKPG
-501 KLTPEEF
+501 RLTPEEF

-544 HERYDGSGYPDGLK
+544 HERYDGGGYPDGLK
-558 GEEIPISAQVVALVD
+558 GEEIPISAQVVSLVD

-593 MRMILNGDCG
+593 MHMILNGECG

-613 IDLQDRII
+613 IDLQDRI
-621 VEKDEQDSPPPISVN
+621 VAEKDEEDPPPPYFS
-636 DEGAG
+636 E
-641 KSGSLIDEGRP
+641 
-652 DDENGP
+652 
-658 TRKG
+658 

>member
-160 DTLGHHAGDVA
+160 DTLGHYAGDVA

-227 YENINLTVSV
+227 YENINLTVSI

-356 DIPVIMISSE
+356 DIPVIIISSE

-465 DRYRI
+465 DRYHI

-489 LSIPDSILNKPG
+489 LSIPDNILNKPG
-501 KLTPEEF
+501 RLTPEEF

-613 IDLQDRII
+613 IDLQDRI
-621 VEKDEQDSPPPISVN
+621 VAEKDEQDSPPP
-636 DEGAG
+636 
-641 KSGSLIDEGRP
+641 LFR
-652 DDENGP
+652 
-658 TRKG
+658 

>member
-160 DTLGHHAGDVA
+160 DTLGHYAGDVA

-194 DEFVLVIP
+194 DEYVLVIP

-227 YENINLTVSV
+227 YENINLTVSI

-275 DSCEFHKPLLL
+275 DSYEFHKPLLL
-286 MVDDSEMNRVI
+286 VVDDSEMNRVI

-501 KLTPEEF
+501 RLTPEEF

-530 SALVRAARDICRWH
+530 SALVRTARDICRWH

-585 KAFPHEKA
+585 KAFSHEKA
-593 MRMILNGDCG
+593 MHMILNGDCG

-621 VEKDEQDSPPPISVN
+621 VEKDEQDSPPPYFG
-636 DEGAG
+636 E
-641 KSGSLIDEGRP
+641 
-652 DDENGP
+652 
-658 TRKG
+658 

>member
-1 MDDKTQ
+1 MDDNTQ
-7 GTEQQDQ
+7 GTDQHDQ
-14 LSDMS
+14 LPDMS
-19 RDELDAEIGRLLG
+19 RDELEAEMGRLLG

-41 EREIE
+41 EDDIE

-54 GGACVC
+54 GNTCVC
-60 MRGVCKDILR
+60 MRRVCKDILR
-70 DGGSRTHRV
+70 NGGSRTHRV

-84 VHRASARYVNVDG
+84 VHRASARYVNIDG
-97 KPGVLMCAQPIDAV
+97 KPGVLMCAQPVDAV
-111 AGGLLSEDLLYHD
+111 ASGMLSEELLYHD
-124 ALSGAYNRR
+124 ALSGAYSRR

-146 GVAVLDMDDFKLVN
+146 GVAVLDLDDFKLVN

-171 IKTAVSALRSC
+171 IKTAVSVLRSC
-182 IRSSDMLVRYGG
+182 IRSSDMLVRYGC

-216 ADKVAETPVPG
+216 GDKLAETPVPG
-227 YENINLTVSV
+227 YESINLTVSI

-265 NLVITDSDDL
+265 NLVITDSDNL
-275 DSCEFHKPLLL
+275 DPYEFHKPLLL
-286 MVDDSEMNRVI
+286 VVDDSEMNRAI
-297 LSEMLKDQYE
+297 LGVMLKDQYE

-312 CGEAGIACLEQHGGG
+312 CGEAGIACLEQHGRG
-327 ISIVLLDIVMPGV
+327 ISIVLLDIVMPGA
-340 DGFDVLSL
+340 DGFDVLSC
-348 MSRNGWIA
+348 MSRNGWID
-356 DIPVIMISSE
+356 DIPVIMISSD
-366 DSDDS
+366 DSDGS
-371 VLRAYELGASDYIGR
+371 VLRAYELGASDYISR
-386 PFDSRIVRQRVS
+386 PFDKRIVRQRVS

-411 AMLAQQFYERERE
+411 TMLAQQFYERERE

-441 ESGPHVKHVRKLT
+441 ESGPHVLHVRKLT
-454 EMMLEHLMRKT
+454 GMMLEHLMRKT
-465 DRYRI
+465 DRYHI
-470 TSSDRSTIAAA
+470 TSSDRATIAAA

-489 LSIPDSILNKPG
+489 LSIPDNILNKPG
-501 KLTPEEF
+501 RLTPEEF

-558 GEEIPISAQVVALVD
+558 GEDIPISSQVVALVD

-593 MRMILNGDCG
+593 MHMILNGECG

-613 IDLQDRII
+613 IDLQDRI
-621 VEKDEQDSPPPISVN
+621 VAEKDEQDPPPPYFS
-636 DEGAG
+636 E
-641 KSGSLIDEGRP
+641 
-652 DDENGP
+652 
-658 TRKG
+658 

>member
-7 GTEQQDQ
+7 GTEQHDQ
-14 LSDMS
+14 LPDMS
-19 RDELDAEIGRLLG
+19 RDELEAEMGRLLG

-41 EREIE
+41 EDDIE
-46 EDESCLLY
+46 EEESCLLY

-60 MRGVCKDILR
+60 VRGVCKDVLR
-70 DGGSRTHRV
+70 NGGSRTHRV

-97 KPGVLMCAQPIDAV
+97 KPGVLMCAQPVDAV
-111 AGGLLSEDLLYHD
+111 ASGMLSEELLYHD

-146 GVAVLDMDDFKLVN
+146 GVAVLDLDDFKLVN

-171 IKTAVSALRSC
+171 IKTAVSVLRSC
-182 IRSSDMLVRYGG
+182 IRSTDMLVRYGG

-202 GISADVFARKLHDM
+202 GISADVFARKLQDM
-216 ADKVAETPVPG
+216 GDKLAETPVPG
-227 YENINLTVSV
+227 YENINLTVSI

-265 NLVITDSDDL
+265 NFVITDSDNL
-275 DSCEFHKPLLL
+275 DPFEFHKPLLL
-286 MVDDSEMNRVI
+286 VVDDSEMNRVI

-312 CGEAGIACLEQHGGG
+312 CGEAGIARLEQHGSG
-327 ISIVLLDIVMPGV
+327 ISIVLLDIVMPGA
-340 DGFDVLSL
+340 DGFDVLSC
-348 MSRNGWIA
+348 MSRNGWID

-371 VLRAYELGASDYIGR
+371 VLRAYELGASDYISR
-386 PFDSRIVRQRVS
+386 PFDKRIVRQRVS

-411 AMLAQQFYERERE
+411 TMLAQQFYERERE

-441 ESGPHVKHVRKLT
+441 ESGPHVQHVRKLT

-465 DRYRI
+465 DRYHI
-470 TSSDRSTIAAA
+470 TSSDRATIAAA

-489 LSIPDSILNKPG
+489 LSIPDDILNKPG
-501 KLTPEEF
+501 RLTPEEF

-544 HERYDGSGYPDGLK
+544 HERYDGGGYPDGLK
-558 GEEIPISAQVVALVD
+558 GEEIPISAQVVSLVD

-593 MRMILNGDCG
+593 MHMILNGECG

-613 IDLQDRII
+613 IDLQDRI
-621 VEKDEQDSPPPISVN
+621 VAEKDEEDPPPPISVN
-636 DEGAG
+636 DERRERAGA
-641 KSGSLIDEGRP
+641 
-652 DDENGP
+652 
-658 TRKG
+658 

>member
-7 GTEQQDQ
+7 GTEQHDQ
-14 LSDMS
+14 LPDMS
-19 RDELDAEIGRLLG
+19 RDELEAEMGRLLG

-41 EREIE
+41 EDDIE
-46 EDESCLLY
+46 EEESCLLY

-60 MRGVCKDILR
+60 VRGVCKDVLR
-70 DGGSRTHRV
+70 NGGSRTHRV

-97 KPGVLMCAQPIDAV
+97 KPGVLMCAQPVDAV
-111 AGGLLSEDLLYHD
+111 ASGMLSEELLYHD

-146 GVAVLDMDDFKLVN
+146 GVAVLDLDDFKLVN

-171 IKTAVSALRSC
+171 IKTAVSVLRSC
-182 IRSSDMLVRYGG
+182 IRSTDMLVRYGG

-202 GISADVFARKLHDM
+202 GISADVFARKLQDM
-216 ADKVAETPVPG
+216 GDKLAETPVPG
-227 YENINLTVSV
+227 YENINLTVSI

-265 NLVITDSDDL
+265 NFVITDSDNL
-275 DSCEFHKPLLL
+275 DPFEFHKPLLL
-286 MVDDSEMNRVI
+286 LVDDSEMNRVI

-312 CGEAGIACLEQHGGG
+312 CGEAGIARLEQHGSG
-327 ISIVLLDIVMPGV
+327 ISIVLLDIVMPGA
-340 DGFDVLSL
+340 DGFDVLSC
-348 MSRNGWIA
+348 MSRNGWID

-371 VLRAYELGASDYIGR
+371 VLRAYELGASDYISR
-386 PFDSRIVRQRVS
+386 PFDKRIVRQRVS

-411 AMLAQQFYERERE
+411 TMLAQQFYERERE

-441 ESGPHVKHVRKLT
+441 ESGPHVQHVRKLT

-465 DRYRI
+465 DRYHI
-470 TSSDRSTIAAA
+470 TSSDRAAIAAA

-489 LSIPDSILNKPG
+489 LSIPDDILNKPG
-501 KLTPEEF
+501 RLTPEEF

-544 HERYDGSGYPDGLK
+544 HERYDGGGYPDGLK

-585 KAFPHEKA
+585 KAFSHEKA
-593 MRMILNGDCG
+593 MHMILNGECG

-613 IDLQDRII
+613 IDLQDRI
-621 VEKDEQDSPPPISVN
+621 VAEKDEEDPPPP
-636 DEGAG
+636 
-641 KSGSLIDEGRP
+641 LFQ
-652 DDENGP
+652 
-658 TRKG
+658 

>member
-1 MDDKTQ
+1 MDDDEKQ
-7 GTEQQDQ
+7 GTEHQDQ
-14 LSDMS
+14 LPDMS
-19 RDELDAEIGRLLG
+19 REELDAEIGRLLG

-41 EREIE
+41 EEDIE
-46 EDESCLLY
+46 KEDHCLLY
-54 GGACVC
+54 GDSCVC
-60 MRGVCKDILR
+60 MRGVCR
-70 DGGSRTHRV
+70 DVLHNGGSRMNRV

-84 VHRASARYVNVDG
+84 LHRALAQRVNVDG
-97 KPGVLMCAQPIDAV
+97 KPGVLMCARPVDAV
-111 AGGLLSEDLLYHD
+111 VGGMLSQELLYHD

-146 GVAVLDMDDFKLVN
+146 GVAVLDLDDFKLVN

-171 IKTAVSALRSC
+171 IKTAVDVLRGC

-216 ADKVAETPVPG
+216 GDKLAETPVPG
-227 YENINLTVSV
+227 YESINLTISI

-250 VRQADGLMYKAKGRK
+250 VHQAYKAKGRK

-275 DSCEFHKPLLL
+275 DPYEFHKPLLL
-286 MVDDSEMNRVI
+286 VVDDSEMNRLI

-307 ILEAD
+307 IIEAD
-312 CGEAGIACLEQHGGG
+312 CGEAGVACLEQHGSGV
-327 ISIVLLDIVMPGV
+327 SLVLLDIVMPGV

-348 MSRNGWIA
+348 MSRNGWID

-366 DSDDS
+366 DSDDT
-371 VLRAYELGASDYIGR
+371 VLRAYELGASDYISR

-411 AMLAQQFYERERE
+411 TMLAQQFYERERE

-441 ESGPHVKHVRKLT
+441 ESGPHVQHVRKLT

-465 DRYRI
+465 DRYHI
-470 TSSDRSTIAAA
+470 SSSERSTIAAA

-489 LSIPDSILNKPG
+489 LSIPDNILNKPG
-501 KLTPEEF
+501 RLTSEEF

-593 MRMILNGDCG
+593 MHMILNGDCG

-613 IDLQDRII
+613 IDLQDRIV
-621 VEKDEQDSPPPISVN
+621 VEKDEQDRPPPYFS
-636 DEGAG
+636 E
-641 KSGSLIDEGRP
+641 
-652 DDENGP
+652 
-658 TRKG
+658 

>member
-19 RDELDAEIGRLLG
+19 RDELDVEIGRLLG

-41 EREIE
+41 ERDIE

-60 MRGVCKDILR
+60 MRVVCKDILR

-84 VHRASARYVNVDG
+84 IHRASAWYVNVDG

-111 AGGLLSEDLLYHD
+111 AGGLLSEELLYHD

-146 GVAVLDMDDFKLVN
+146 GVAVLDLDDFKLVN

-216 ADKVAETPVPG
+216 VDKLAETPVPG
-227 YENINLTVSV
+227 YENINLTVSI

-275 DSCEFHKPLLL
+275 DPYELHKPLLL
-286 MVDDSEMNRVI
+286 VVDDSEMNRVI
-297 LSEMLKDQYE
+297 LSEMLKDQYD

-312 CGEAGIACLEQHGGG
+312 CGEAGIACLEQHGSG
-327 ISIVLLDIVMPGV
+327 ISIVLLDIVMPGA
-340 DGFDVLSL
+340 DGFDVLSC
-348 MSRNGWIA
+348 MSRNGWID

-371 VLRAYELGASDYIGR
+371 VLRAYELGASDYISR

-411 AMLAQQFYERERE
+411 TMLAQQFYERERE

-454 EMMLEHLMRKT
+454 QMMLEHLMRKT
-465 DRYRI
+465 DRYHI

-489 LSIPDSILNKPG
+489 LSIPDNILNKPG
-501 KLTPEEF
+501 RLTSEEF

-530 SALVRAARDICRWH
+530 SALVRTARDICRWH

-585 KAFPHEKA
+585 KAFSHEKA
-593 MRMILNGDCG
+593 MHMILNGDCG

-613 IDLQDRII
+613 IDLQDRIV
-621 VEKDEQDSPPPISVN
+621 VEKDEQDPPPPISVN

>member
-111 AGGLLSEDLLYHD
+111 AGGLLSEELLYHD

-146 GVAVLDMDDFKLVN
+146 GVAVLDLDDFKLVN

-216 ADKVAETPVPG
+216 ADKLAETSVPG

-265 NLVITDSDDL
+265 NFVITDSDDF
-275 DSCEFHKPLLL
+275 DSYEFHKPLLL
-286 MVDDSEMNRVI
+286 VVDDSEMNRVI
-297 LSEMLKDQYE
+297 LSEMLKDQYD

-312 CGEAGIACLEQHGGG
+312 CGEAGIACLEQRGSG

-348 MSRNGWIA
+348 MSRNGWID

-465 DRYRI
+465 DRYHI

-501 KLTPEEF
+501 RLTPEEF

-593 MRMILNGDCG
+593 MHMILDGDCG

-613 IDLQDRII
+613 IDLQDRI
-621 VEKDEQDSPPPISVN
+621 VAEKDEQDSPPPYFG
-636 DEGAG
+636 E
-641 KSGSLIDEGRP
+641 
-652 DDENGP
+652 
-658 TRKG
+658 

>member
-7 GTEQQDQ
+7 GTEQHDQ
-14 LSDMS
+14 LPDMS
-19 RDELDAEIGRLLG
+19 RDELEAEMGRLLG

-41 EREIE
+41 EDDIE

-60 MRGVCKDILR
+60 VRGVCKDVLR
-70 DGGSRTHRV
+70 NGGSRMHRV

-97 KPGVLMCAQPIDAV
+97 KPGVLMCAQPVDAV
-111 AGGLLSEDLLYHD
+111 ASGMLSEELLYHD

-146 GVAVLDMDDFKLVN
+146 GVAVLDLDDFKLVN

-171 IKTAVSALRSC
+171 IKTAVSVLRSC
-182 IRSSDMLVRYGG
+182 IRSTDMLVRYGG

-216 ADKVAETPVPG
+216 ADKLAETPVPG
-227 YENINLTVSV
+227 YENINLTVSI
-237 GGVLSEGRTVEEA
+237 GGVLSEGRTAEEA

-265 NLVITDSDDL
+265 NFVITDSDNL
-275 DSCEFHKPLLL
+275 DPYEFHKPLLL
-286 MVDDSEMNRVI
+286 VVDDSEMNRAI

-312 CGEAGIACLEQHGGG
+312 CGEAGIARLEQHGSG
-327 ISIVLLDIVMPGV
+327 ISIVLLDIVMPGA
-340 DGFDVLSL
+340 DGFDVLSC
-348 MSRNGWIA
+348 MSRNGWID

-371 VLRAYELGASDYIGR
+371 VLRAYELGASDYISR
-386 PFDSRIVRQRVS
+386 PFDKRIVRQRVS

-411 AMLAQQFYERERE
+411 TMLAQQFYERERE

-441 ESGPHVKHVRKLT
+441 ESGPHVQHVRKLT

-465 DRYRI
+465 DRYHI
-470 TSSDRSTIAAA
+470 TSSDRATIAAA

-489 LSIPDSILNKPG
+489 LSIPDNILNKPG
-501 KLTPEEF
+501 QLTPEEF

-558 GEEIPISAQVVALVD
+558 GEEIPISAQVVSLVD

-593 MRMILNGDCG
+593 MHMILNGECG

-613 IDLQDRII
+613 IDLQDRI
-621 VEKDEQDSPPPISVN
+621 VAEKDEEDPPPPISMS
-636 DEGAG
+636 DEGWERAG
-641 KSGSLIDEGRP
+641 A
-652 DDENGP
+652 
-658 TRKG
+658 